1 MLCDV
6 KLYKQKEG
14 RDNRFTRGLFEL
26 GYIKKSFLM
35 RRSIILSKKRNTNS
49 KKKTV

>member
-1 MLCDV
+1 MLNCIN
-6 KLYKQKEG
+6 KRKEG
-14 RDNRFTRGLFEL
+14 ITDLHHGLFEL